1 VIEVQEVLRAWLSG
15 AGARPAAER
24 GGVNVKTARRYI
36 AAAVAAGLVRDG
48 GEGQLSEELLGM
60 VLGAVRPARPD
71 GHGDSWELLVPQ
83 AERIGRWVKDGV
95 TVTKMG
101 ELLAREG
108 AGVPYRTL
116 HRFAVECCGFTGGR
130 GGVTVRVDDGE
141 PGAELQV
148 DFGDLGMIPD
158 EGARRLLRAL
168 VFTAVF
174 SRYCFVYLTFS
185 QTVEEVIAGCEEA
198 WAFFGG
204 VFKIIVP
211 DNLKPVVTRADAVNP
226 VWNRSWL
233 EYSQARGFHTDPA
246 RVRSPQDKGRVEAG
260 VKFVQGSFFAGEQ
273 FTGLADARAR
283 VLTWCTQRAGQ
294 RVHGTTR
301 QRPALVFAEAE
312 AGALLPAPAE
322 RYQVPMWAQVKVHRD
337 CHIRVG
343 SALYSVP
350 HALVGQSVTA
360 RCDEQ
365 LVKVYHRDTLIKTH
379 PRQVP
384 GGRSTDAGDFPAGTD
399 VYARRDI
406 TRLAAQAAA
415 HGDHIGIYAGHILD
429 TPLPW
434 TRMRAVYALIGLAR
448 TYGDAAADEACAT
461 ALELD
466 VINVGKIKSMLE
478 KGTGKHAAAE
488 AARHAQAAAAAGRAR
503 FARDT
508 REFATATGA
517 VLHVLDGGPQPP
529 AGETAPR
536 S

>member
-1 VIEVQEVLRAWLSG
+1 MIEVQEVLRAWLSG
-15 AGARPAAER
+15 AGARPAARR

-36 AAAVAAGLVRDG
+36 EAAVAAGLVRDG
-48 GEGQLSEELLGM
+48 GEGQLSGELLG
-60 VLGAVRPARPD
+60 VVVGAVRPARPG
-71 GHGDSWELLVPQ
+71 GHGDSWEQLVPL
-83 AERIGRWVKDGV
+83 EGRIRKWVKDGV
-95 TVTKMG
+95 TVTKIG
-101 ELLAREG
+101 ELLGREG

-148 DFGDLGMIPD
+148 DFGDLGMIPH

-260 VKFVQGSFFAGEQ
+260 VKFVQVSFFAGEQ

-283 VLTWCTQRAGQ
+283 VLIWCTQRAGQ

-301 QRPALVFAEAE
+301 QRPAQVFAEAE
-312 AGALLPAPAE
+312 QGALLPAPAE
-322 RYQVPMWAQVKVHRD
+322 RYQVPRWTQVKVHRD

-360 RCDEQ
+360 RADDA
-365 LVKVYHRDTLIKTH
+365 LVKVYRQDTLIKTH
-379 PRQVP
+379 PRQNA
-384 GGRSTDAGDFPAGTD
+384 GGRSTDAGDFPSGTD
-399 VYARRDI
+399 VLARRDI
-406 TRLAAQAAA
+406 TRLAAQASA
-415 HGDHIGIYAGHILD
+415 HGHHIGIYAGLILD

-448 TYGDAAADEACAT
+448 THGDAVVDEACAT

-466 VINVGKIKSMLE
+466 VVNVGKIKSMVE

-488 AARHAQAAAAAGRAR
+488 AARQAQAGAAAAKAR
-503 FARDT
+503 FARDA
-508 REFATATGA
+508 REFATATG
-517 VLHVLDGGPQPP
+517 VSLHVLHGGPQPP
-529 AGETAPR
+529 AGEQVPL